1 MFGKF
6 LLDRFSCAI
15 YLSVDPQLANVS

>member
-1 MFGKF
+1 MLGKF
-6 LLDRFSCAI
+6 LSGRFSCAF

>member
-1 MFGKF
+1 MLGKF
-6 LLDRFSCAI
+6 LLGRFSCAF

>member
-6 LLDRFSCAI
+6 LLGRFSCAI